1 MIFVLFEV
9 LTTANFHKAKKNIV
23 WSNYFLLNK
32 RRKISTEQ
40 TEAFIRRENL
50 TLALVS
56 SQRKREKDS
65 DDSVCNI
72 LLNLEFI
79 KLIK

>member
-1 MIFVLFEV
+1 MILVLFKV
-9 LTTANFHKAKKNIV
+9 LTTVNIHKAKKNIV

-56 SQRKREKDS
+56 SQRKREKDG
-65 DDSVCNI
+65 DDSVYSV
-72 LLNLEFI
+72 
-79 KLIK
+79 KS